1 MDITVARKGLEI
13 AIIDFTLS
21 RLQSAAGEVAFC
33 DLNADPELFMGPK
46 GDVQAETYRRMK
58 KATKGKW
65 EEHCPRTNCL
75 WVHYMADILMN
86 QKEYHTT
93 SEQRHALKSFR
104 KSSLMYKCAADM
116 IWDDLFQDLITV
128 HGEA

>member
-1 MDITVARKGLEI
+1 
-13 AIIDFTLS
+13 
-21 RLQSAAGEVAFC
+21 
-33 DLNADPELFMGPK
+33 
-46 GDVQAETYRRMK
+46 MK